1 MIGSFLLPVHSE
13 HCAFQRIAVSIDL
26 FNADTGNRFRRID
39 IFNGLFAFFHRQ
51 LIGAIFQISRVKC
64 GFAHF
69 NAVYFY
75 AFQFIARG
83 RRNRSGNSIRRLG
96 ECSAADQCVSN
107 RLGRTGHTLRKA
119 AGCYFQRTD
128 FDYRSRYREFE
139 GLSFSLFV
147 LIGQNSGFVQ
157 RNVDAVAVCACHNRR
172 IQFYLISQGCAA
184 RHIRAGVPVD
194 GFARDIHRG
203 LRRTGQRTG
212 GIQYSRAVRDILFLG
227 NQVNLTA
234 HDVGNCTVVDDP
246 QDGVQNIVEDAA
258 EVSTDSIVVFAGIR
272 SDVLQTFYLGGKANR
287 IQLKV
292 GFVAVFDGSR
302 TVFCRSGSISA
313 IGAGIGT
320 VFAVYVRLT
329 VRQQDHKLLV
339 GGAAVAGGIQGL
351 LPWISPASILVPPE
365 CPL

>member
-51 LIGAIFQISRVKC
+51 LIFAVVVSVISGFKRRHRDQI
-64 GFAHF
+64 A
-69 NAVYFY
+69 AVDFH
-75 AFQFIARG
+75 AFQLIAG
-83 RRNRSGNSIRRLG
+83 RCVNRSCYIIRSLRKIR
-96 ECSAADQCVSN
+96 CADQCVAD
-107 RLGRTGHTLRKA
+107 RLRRAGYALGQSGRGDLE
-119 AGCYFQRTD
+119 RTD
-128 FDYRSRYREFE
+128 FNRSSRDREVE

-172 IQFYLISQGCAA
+172 VQFYLISQGCAA

-194 GFARDIHRG
+194 GFAGDIHRG
-203 LRRTGQRTG
+203 LRRSGQRTG

-227 NQVNLTA
+227 NQVNLTS

-246 QDGVQNIVEDAA
+246 QNGVQNIVEDAA

-272 SDVLQTFYLGGKANR
+272 SDVLQTFYLSGKANR

-292 GFVAVFDGSR
+292 SFVAVFDGSR

-339 GGAAVAGGIQGL
+339 SGAAVAGGIQGFVAL
-351 LPWISPASILVPPE
+351 D
-365 CPL
+365 

>member
-51 LIGAIFQISRVKC
+51 LIFAVVVSVISGFKRRHRDQI
-64 GFAHF
+64 A
-69 NAVYFY
+69 AVDFH
-75 AFQFIARG
+75 AFQLIAG
-83 RRNRSGNSIRRLG
+83 RCINRSCYIIRSLR
-96 ECSAADQCVSN
+96 EIRCADQCVSN
-107 RLGRTGHTLRKA
+107 RLGRAYALGKSGRGDLE
-119 AGCYFQRTD
+119 RTD
-128 FDYRSRYREFE
+128 FNRSSRDREVEF
-139 GLSFSLFV
+139 LLVSLFV

-172 IQFYLISQGCAA
+172 VQFYLISQGCAA
-184 RHIRAGVPVD
+184 RHVRAGVPVD
-194 GFARDIHRG
+194 GFAGDIHRG

-246 QDGVQNIVEDAA
+246 QNGVQNIVEDAA
-258 EVSTDSIVVFAGIR
+258 KISAYCIVVFAGIR
-272 SDVLQTFYLGGKANR
+272 SDVLQTFYLSGKANR

-292 GFVAVFDGSR
+292 GFVAGFDGSR
-302 TVFCRSGSISA
+302 TFFCRSGSRSA
-313 IGAGIGT
+313 ILAGFGA

-339 GGAAVAGGIQGL
+339 GGAAVAGGIQGFVAL
-351 LPWISPASILVPPE
+351 D
-365 CPL
+365 